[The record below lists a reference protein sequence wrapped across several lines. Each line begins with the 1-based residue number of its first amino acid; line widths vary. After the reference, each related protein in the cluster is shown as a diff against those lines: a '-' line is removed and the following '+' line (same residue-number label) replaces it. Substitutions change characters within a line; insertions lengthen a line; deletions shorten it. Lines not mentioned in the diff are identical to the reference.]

1 MISQILSVAAA
12 SAVLVFLLVWN
23 SKKNKH
29 K

>member
-12 SAVLVFLLVWN
+12 SAVLVFLLVLN